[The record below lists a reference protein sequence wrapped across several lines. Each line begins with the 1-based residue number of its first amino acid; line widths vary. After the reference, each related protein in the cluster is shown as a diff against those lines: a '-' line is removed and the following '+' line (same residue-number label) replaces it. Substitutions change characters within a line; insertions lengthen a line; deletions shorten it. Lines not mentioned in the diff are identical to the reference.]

1 MQSQRISR
9 FAFHQ
14 LTPYHQ
20 GLRSLPRGYHKLKPL
35 NGGTNPRLR
44 LPTELVYPILLDVL
58 LEYFDELFTVAGG
71 VIHSDGSIWTTRL
84 TSNPVTP
91 FLVVSYQFRA
101 ITVEILTRI
110 LGVRPSLGERLL
122 ISHKLLWRHLA
133 PLLTFLRRMRQG
145 NYILAVIPWEWLR
158 AHGTSFINY
167 YLLDATIEKGCRS
180 VSQQPWMMP
189 TQDREYPAVWR
200 SCLILVDRAP
210 LFYRER
216 YRKRCARAL
225 WDWFQVRHFVTHRSG
240 AIRLFNTL
248 NRTGALFRSRGMQL
262 PEAFVEKV
270 SEEICDH
277 LKFLDPHHGALRAE
291 HLRIREQFGYFD
303 DEASQ
308 QVFKSYMNSRQYAEC
323 DKHARK
329 IIYHWS
335 LEGPTFADVLL
346 DIYAPPA
353 DLDH

>member
-225 WDWFQVRHFVTHRSG
+225 WDWFQ
-240 AIRLFNTL
+240 
-248 NRTGALFRSRGMQL
+248 
-262 PEAFVEKV
+262 
-270 SEEICDH
+270 
-277 LKFLDPHHGALRAE
+277 ALRAE

-308 QVFKSYMNSRQYAEC
+308 QVFKYADLVPILTHIPLLKSYMNSRQYAEC